1 MTQLEV
7 LRAPHVPRLLA
18 SGVVG
23 RIPSAIAAL
32 AAGLVMRDAG
42 LGYHLVGWAVG
53 AFALGLATGGPILGR
68 IVDRR
73 GQSRVLVASSLVA
86 ASAFVLVDLAD
97 DRFPVIVVAMAV
109 AGLATPPLEPCLRA
123 LWPDLVDDDDLD
135 AALSLDAAAQ
145 ELVFIIG
152 PALVATA
159 AAVVNPEAAV
169 WMAALLGIV
178 GACTF
183 ARTAPSQ
190 EWEPSHGTE
199 VDGHWLGPLRSTGL
213 VLLFGCLLF
222 QGAAVGALTIT
233 VVAYAEWVSPPGG
246 AGALLAVN
254 AFGALL
260 GALVY
265 GAVGWSAPLPARL
278 LGCSVGMV
286 LTYALLVTTPTPGP
300 MFAIMVATGFF
311 LAPMLAVS
319 FSMVGRL
326 SEARHVTEA
335 FAWLVTLFTI
345 GNAAGSPLAGI
356 ALGSGLV
363 PAALVAVCATAGSA
377 LLCVAAR
384 STWAPAMSEHA

>member
-32 AAGLVMRDAG
+32 AAGLVLRDAG

-53 AFALGLATGGPILGR
+53 AFGLGLATGGPILGR

-86 ASAFVLVDLAD
+86 AAAFVLVDLAD
-97 DRFPVIVVAMAV
+97 DRFAIIVVAMAV
-109 AGLATPPLEPCLRA
+109 AGFATPPLEPCLRA
-123 LWPDLVDDDDLD
+123 LWPDLVGDDDLD

-169 WMAALLGIV
+169 WMAALLGVV

-190 EWEPSHGTE
+190 AWRPDDADGR
-199 VDGHWLGPLRSTGL
+199 GHWLGPLRSRGL
-213 VLLFGCLLF
+213 VLLFACLLF

-233 VVAYAEWVSPPGG
+233 VVAYAEWLSPPGG

-265 GAVGWSAPLPARL
+265 GAVGWSAPPPVRL
-278 LGCSVGMV
+278 LTCSVGMV
-286 LTYALLVTTPTPGP
+286 LTYALLVTTPAPGP

-326 SEARHVTEA
+326 SEPRHVTEA

-345 GNAAGSPLAGI
+345 GNAAGSPIAGV

-363 PAALVAVCATAGSA
+363 PAALVAVCATGASA
-377 LLCVAAR
+377 VLCVAAR
-384 STWAPAMSEHA
+384 SSWSPRVPVHG